1 MLPLAWPT
9 PFTVGGSS
17 RHVQRNEAETGCTV
31 TVQTSTAGGR
41 GAKVVLAIPATIEQ
55 ASWRWL
61 AGKAHLLAAGYS
73 THLQHAGAT
82 VMMLPVPSVIGEDLD
97 LEAASIVAM
106 LDGLV
111 IAGGADVDP
120 KHYGEDPVPES
131 GPFSPERDAW
141 ELALVRAAV
150 AAGVPVL
157 GICRGHQL
165 LNVVLGGTIIQHLPP
180 HVNGSGAHQPFP
192 EAFGEHTVQTVAGS
206 WLRDAIGEQLDV
218 ATFHHQAIDTPGA
231 GLTVTATTTDGT
243 IEGVEDLA
251 RGLIGVQWHPEMREH
266 AGVFERFVELCEER
280 RGQRS

>member
-1 MLPLAWPT
+1 M
-9 PFTVGGSS
+9 
-17 RHVQRNEAETGCTV
+17 
-31 TVQTSTAGGR
+31 TVQTPAAAGR
-41 GAKVVLAIPATIEQ
+41 ETKVVIGIPAPIEQ
-55 ASWRWL
+55 ANWRWV

-82 VMMLPVPSVIGEDLD
+82 VMVLPVPSVIGDDLD

-120 KHYGEDPVPES
+120 KHYGQDPVPEA

-150 AAGVPVL
+150 AAGVPVF
-157 GICRGHQL
+157 GTCRGHQL

-180 HVNGSGAHQPFP
+180 HVDGSGAHQPFP
-192 EAFGEHTVQTVAGS
+192 QAFGEHAVQTVAGS
-206 WLRDAIGEQLDV
+206 WLRGAIGEELDV
-218 ATFHHQAIDTPGA
+218 ATFHHQAIDTLGA
-231 GLTVTATTTDGT
+231 GLTVTATTEDGT
-243 IEGVEDLA
+243 VEGVEDLA

-266 AGVFERFVELCEER
+266 AGVFEHFVRLCEER
-280 RGQRS
+280 RAQRS